1 MARPPRFDETALLDA
16 AVRLVAAAG
25 PAAVTMAAVAR
36 ESGAP
41 NGSVYH
47 RFPQRAALLA
57 ELWLRTV
64 ERFQDGCLAALSA
77 ASEPLAAARAGARYV
92 VAWSR
97 ANPQEAA
104 LLLHGPD
111 EFGRGEWP
119 EDCVRRARRG
129 NRRVLE
135 AVARVAEG
143 LGATTPADAE
153 RISLAV
159 IDLPLAVV
167 RRHLGS
173 DHGLPE
179 HAEDLAESCAADL
192 MRDRRR

>member
-1 MARPPRFDETALLDA
+1 MARPPRFDESVLLDA
-16 AVRLVAAAG
+16 AVRLVTAAG

-57 ELWLRTV
+57 ALWLRTV
-64 ERFQDGCLAALSA
+64 ERFQDGYLATLNSA
-77 ASEPLAAARAGARYV
+77 PEPLPAARAAARHV

-111 EFGRGEWP
+111 EFGRAEWP
-119 EDCVRRARRG
+119 EEYVRRAKRG
-129 NRRVLE
+129 NRGVLE
-135 AVARVAEG
+135 AVTRVAES
-143 LGATTPADAE
+143 LGATTPAETE

-159 IDLPLAVV
+159 IDLPLGIV

-179 HAEDLAESCAADL
+179 YAEDLAECCAADL
-192 MRDRRR
+192 IGDRAK